1 MFKSFKSTAI
11 TRTDTG
17 SRVCG
22 NYILI
27 FREWKRSIDR
37 LTEKNTARWIDGQID
52 RFKIFKK
59 LGVAWWWKLKRHRS
73 NKKSKNNNKNN
84 KNNNNSSNY

>member
-1 MFKSFKSTAI
+1 MKNPRTTTRTRTATT

-22 NYILI
+22 DYILI

-37 LTEKNTARWIDGQID
+37 LTEKNTARWIDG
-52 RFKIFKK
+52 
-59 LGVAWWWKLKRHRS
+59 
-73 NKKSKNNNKNN
+73 
-84 KNNNNSSNY
+84 

>member
-1 MFKSFKSTAI
+1 MKNPRTTTRTRTATT

-22 NYILI
+22 DYILI

-37 LTEKNTARWIDGQID
+37 LTEKNTARWIDGWID
-52 RFKIFKK
+52 N
-59 LGVAWWWKLKRHRS
+59 LKYL
-73 NKKSKNNNKNN
+73 KNWG
-84 KNNNNSSNY
+84 

>member
-1 MFKSFKSTAI
+1 MLDREKDKNETKRGRDWPIFKKDRRKVVLSK

-22 NYILI
+22 DYILI

-37 LTEKNTARWIDGQID
+37 LTEKILLDGWIDRWIE
-52 RFKIFKK
+52 R
-59 LGVAWWWKLKRHRS
+59 
-73 NKKSKNNNKNN
+73 
-84 KNNNNSSNY
+84 